1 MTTNFNRHVT
11 ESIFSKDG
19 YVIPMAEVQHTE
31 PRPHGNRMIV
41 MKSSTYNSEQDEYN
55 NAICLPASLTAD
67 FLAAWCRYRA
77 EVEGLI
83 ATQTEAAPA
92 ANALPWR
99 SMLTAPTN
107 GTIVRLLVDY
117 SADSAFGSLE
127 AHNPTSTGQTIGVNG
142 DGGHLD
148 DPEGRVICGW
158 NWEHDCFTQGKGEP
172 VGWLPFAAEPVAEPQ
187 TVKTADE
194 ATQRDAERYR
204 YWRNKYS
211 EKFGDADLTPENFDS
226 VTDAQMLMASTNKSE
241 SALTQPVVAATQG
254 VEAMSKE
261 VLTSL
266 IAEHL
271 SGTLHCTRVWRSWS
285 VGTMTERDFQRV
297 SESST
302 PSDLADAILD
312 AFSSQ
317 PPPSPA
323 QTEAV

>member
-1 MTTNFNRHVT
+1 MTN
-11 ESIFSKDG
+11 ELK
-19 YVIPMAEVQHTE
+19 
-31 PRPHGNRMIV
+31 
-41 MKSSTYNSEQDEYN
+41 
-55 NAICLPASLTAD
+55 
-67 FLAAWCRYRA
+67 
-77 EVEGLI
+77 
-83 ATQTEAAPA
+83 
-92 ANALPWR
+92 
-99 SMLTAPTN
+99 
-107 GTIVRLLVDY
+107 
-117 SADSAFGSLE
+117 
-127 AHNPTSTGQTIGVNG
+127 
-142 DGGHLD
+142 
-148 DPEGRVICGW
+148 
-158 NWEHDCFTQGKGEP
+158 
-172 VGWLPFAAEPVAEPQ
+172 
-187 TVKTADE
+187 

-241 SALTQPVVAATQG
+241 SALTQPVVAETQALEAIRKAAQSVLDDFDYGYPREYLELGQVRQLAEFCLASQAAPTSVVISNDQSLDIHIKGRCLPQVDKEPLALLYSDTVNDQMVRRDDLWIATTGQLAPQPALTQPVVAATQG